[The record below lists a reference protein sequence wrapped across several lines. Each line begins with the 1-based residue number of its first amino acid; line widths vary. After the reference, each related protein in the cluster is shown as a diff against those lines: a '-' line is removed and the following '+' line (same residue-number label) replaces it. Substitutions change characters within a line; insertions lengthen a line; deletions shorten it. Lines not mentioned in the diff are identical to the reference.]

1 MHTHTGTSPSGAE
14 AWADGAGSPAAA
26 LLLEVD
32 FKWLMAGQGCWVDPD
47 RLRADPQY
55 AGNCLRAAISSPC
68 EALRRCARA
77 LGPTLDPRALAL

>member
-1 MHTHTGTSPSGAE
+1 MQTHTGTSPSGAE
-14 AWADGAGSPAAA
+14 AFPGWAGSASAE

-47 RLRADPQY
+47 RLRADPLY

-68 EALRRCARA
+68 EALRWCARF
-77 LGPTLDPRALAL
+77 LQKSLELST